1 MTAENGVDAATA
13 PVTALVAKPAAQGIS
28 ASAYSKKR
36 RQLVSLIDQLRSA
49 GASTEIDLPR
59 IAVIGNQS
67 AGKSSLVEA
76 ISGIKVPRDA
86 GTCTRCPMEIR
97 LRSSPD
103 PWSCRVSLRFETDAE
118 NRPIETIREIPFGA
132 STEDPNEDKEF
143 FVKLSDEEICQ
154 AKSDARPERLRN
166 QLSFSTNLVCVDVSG
181 PVTDLAFLDLP
192 GIISNA
198 DDTRDIELIETMV
211 KNSISGNTLIL
222 LTVTMKDDFQ
232 NQKAVLL
239 AKEADPEGQRTI
251 GVLTKADTVQRGEHA
266 SWLEL
271 VEGRRHQLAHGFF
284 VTKQPG
290 TEDLAKNLTF
300 QKARSA
306 EAKFFDRVEPW
317 NNLAPHVKRQLG
329 TRHLIRSD
337 IASSLASVRAALKDL
352 PAPPSS
358 DPVSEMHARLAALSR
373 HLDLLAQGAT
383 GYAGLVQAKNREDQR
398 FKSMI
403 RATKPHFIPFTASKD
418 EADAR
423 ETWEETN
430 EGRFKKAQNE
440 VDALVMDLD
449 QLETH
454 IQEHKGREVPL
465 NTPYGAKTSLMKDAM
480 GPWLGL
486 SLDSLERSKGPI
498 GTAVLNLANRHF
510 KAFSAELLEIASL
523 TVSEVLEQLF
533 IVANARIDDII
544 ELESTPF
551 TLNDHYFAQTR
562 DDVLTA
568 LKRARQGPDSLQVT
582 IYEKDHVSTAL
593 SALAAAGYKGVTAD
607 HLPRLLGPA
616 KHEEALDAAAQ
627 TVAYW
632 KIAYKRLVDDIPRII
647 DAAVIRPLPSA
658 ISKALLEH
666 LVTVGKDEIERL
678 MAEPAPLAAERAEL
692 NLRKTRLEEAKRVL
706 VSFGRSVD

>member
-1 MTAENGVDAATA
+1 
-13 PVTALVAKPAAQGIS
+13 
-28 ASAYSKKR
+28 
-36 RQLVSLIDQLRSA
+36 
-49 GASTEIDLPR
+49 
-59 IAVIGNQS
+59 
-67 AGKSSLVEA
+67 
-76 ISGIKVPRDA
+76 
-86 GTCTRCPMEIR
+86 MEIR

-329 TRHLIRSD
+329 TRHLVAFLSDRLGSYISEKLPQIRSD